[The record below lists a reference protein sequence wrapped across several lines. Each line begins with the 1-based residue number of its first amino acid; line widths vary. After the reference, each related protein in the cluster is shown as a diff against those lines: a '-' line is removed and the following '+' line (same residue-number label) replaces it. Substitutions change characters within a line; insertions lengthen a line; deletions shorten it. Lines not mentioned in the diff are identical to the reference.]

1 MCLFEKRNGNPME
14 VWLFSASIRQAS
26 NRLEEIKTD
35 MRRHPELRKFL
46 DERKSNKQKI
56 QFTNGAWIQA
66 TGVGSAIRGEHPAV
80 VALDDVLAEMG
91 DMTMDSVREWFK
103 KVITPMLDPN
113 TSCFVVGTPMSHTDL
128 YHTEML
134 SEKAKQVW
142 KSGVWSAF
150 PNWDDWK
157 ADPEGV
163 SLQPLWPEFRPT
175 EFLLEQKSAWTTTWP
190 SLKSICVRSWTM
202 IPKSLTGISSVKT

>member
-1 MCLFEKRNGNPME
+1 
-14 VWLFSASIRQAS
+14 
-26 NRLEEIKTD
+26 
-35 MRRHPELRKFL
+35 MRRHPELRKYL

-91 DMTMDSVREWFK
+91 DMTMDSVRDWFK
-103 KVITPMLDPN
+103 KVVTPMLDPN

-134 SEKAKQVW
+134 SEKAKEVW
-142 KSGVWSAF
+142 KSGIWSAF
-150 PNWDDWK
+150 PNWDEHR
-157 ADPEGV
+157 ADPDEV
-163 SLQPLWPEFRPT
+163 VLAPLWPEFRPT
-175 EFLLEQKSAWTTTWP
+175 EI
-190 SLKSICVRSWTM
+190 SLGTKNLHGRRLGLRSRV
-202 IPKSLTGISSVKT
+202 PVQGRGR